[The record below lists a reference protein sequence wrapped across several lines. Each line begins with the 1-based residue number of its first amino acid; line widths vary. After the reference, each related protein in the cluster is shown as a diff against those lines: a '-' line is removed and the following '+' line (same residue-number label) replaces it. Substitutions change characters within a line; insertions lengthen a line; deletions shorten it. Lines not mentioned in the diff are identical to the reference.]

1 MKPPP
6 PSRRGFSLVEL
17 SCSMGVGSIVLL
29 LAASMLGSS
38 GDGYQK
44 ISSNIA
50 NAREARAIISQLDSD
65 LATAKFHPS
74 QIIETPPS
82 SRPSH
87 RLGFLSLQAPQA
99 QSEQGRIGDLCAVN
113 YYLADLQLGD
123 QTVRCLMRGMRE
135 SADTYAALKTQLTGS
150 LFEKQPERDEPIG
163 FGVVSFEVQPKMR
176 DTAGQW
182 IDWSSNATHTS
193 TAPEALALRL
203 VIVSQSLCAKLKSSD
218 DWNGIGA
225 NSKFLGKPED
235 APTHPNLEIHEMFI
249 RFGNHES
256 P

>member
-1 MKPPP
+1 MKPLT

-50 NAREARAIISQLDSD
+50 NAREARAVVTQLQSD
-65 LATAKFHPS
+65 LARAKYNPS

-87 RLGFLSLQAPQA
+87 HLGFLSLQAPQA

-113 YYLADLQLGD
+113 YYLADLRTGD

-135 SADTYAALKTQLTGS
+135 SAETYAAIKSQSTGT

-163 FGVVSFEVQPKMR
+163 FGIVSFEVQPKTK
-176 DTAGQW
+176 DAAGQW
-182 IDWSSNATHTS
+182 IDWSSNTTSTS
-193 TAPEALALRL
+193 TAPEAFALRL
-203 VIVSQSLCAKLKSSD
+203 VIASQSLCAKLKSSD
-218 DWNGIGA
+218 DWDGTGA
-225 NSKFLGKPED
+225 NSKFLGNPED
-235 APTHPNLEIHEMFI
+235 ESMHPNLEIHEMLI

>member
-1 MKPPP
+1 MNQQAL
-6 PSRRGFSLVEL
+6 SCRGFSLVEL
-17 SCSMGVGSIVLL
+17 ACSMSIGSMVLL

-50 NAREARAIISQLDSD
+50 NAREARAIIGQLNSD

-74 QIIETPPS
+74 QIIETPS
-82 SRPSH
+82 SERPSH
-87 RLGFLSLQAPQA
+87 RLGFLCLQAPQA
-99 QSEQGRIGDLCAVN
+99 QSEQGHIGDLCAVN

-123 QTVRCLMRGMRE
+123 RTVRCLMRGMRE
-135 SADTYAALKTQLTGS
+135 SADTYAALKTQSTES

-163 FGVVSFEVQPKMR
+163 FGIVAFEIKPKIR
-176 DTAGQW
+176 DAAGQW
-182 IDWSSNATHTS
+182 IDWSSNATSTS
-193 TAPEALALRL
+193 AAPETLAMRL
-203 VIVSQSLCAKLKSSD
+203 VIASQSLCAKLKSSD
-218 DWNGIGA
+218 DWAGTGT
-225 NSKFLGKPED
+225 NSKFLGKLED
-235 APTHPNLEIHEMFI
+235 AAKHPNLEVHEIFI

>member
-1 MKPPP
+1 MKLPP
-6 PSRRGFSLVEL
+6 PSNRGFSLVEL
-17 SCSMGVGSIVLL
+17 SCSTGVGSIVLL

-50 NAREARAIISQLDSD
+50 NAREARAIISQLNSD
-65 LATAKFHPS
+65 FATAKFHPS
-74 QIIETPPS
+74 QIIETPPL

-87 RLGFLSLQAPQA
+87 RLGFLSLQAPQE

-113 YYLADLQLGD
+113 YYLADLQLGG

-135 SADTYAALKTQLTGS
+135 SADTYAALKTQSTGS

-163 FGVVSFEVQPKMR
+163 FGVVSFEVKPKTK
-176 DTAGQW
+176 DAAGQW
-182 IDWSSNATHTS
+182 IDWSSNATNTS

-203 VIVSQSLCAKLKSSD
+203 VIASQSLCAKLKSSD
-218 DWNGIGA
+218 DWNGTGA

-235 APTHPNLEIHEMFI
+235 AATHPNLKIHEMLI

>member
-1 MKPPP
+1 
-6 PSRRGFSLVEL
+6 
-17 SCSMGVGSIVLL
+17 MGVGSIVLL

-44 ISSNIA
+44 ISNNIA
-50 NAREARAIISQLDSD
+50 NAREARAIISQMNAD

-74 QIIETPPS
+74 QIIENLPS
-82 SRPSH
+82 SLPSH

-135 SADTYAALKTQLTGS
+135 SADTYAALKTQSTGS

-163 FGVVSFEVQPKMR
+163 FGVVSFEVKPKIR
-176 DTAGQW
+176 DAAGQW

-203 VIVSQSLCAKLKSSD
+203 MIPSQSLSAKLKSSD
-218 DWNGIGA
+218 DWDGTGA

-235 APTHPNLEIHEMFI
+235 AATHPNLEIHEMLI

>member
-38 GDGYQK
+38 SDGYQK

-74 QIIETPPS
+74 QNIETPPS

-135 SADTYAALKTQLTGS
+135 SAETYAAIKSQSTSS
-150 LFEKQPERDEPIG
+150 LFEKQTERDEPIG
-163 FGVVSFEVQPKMR
+163 FGVVSFEVKPKMR
-176 DTAGQW
+176 GAAGQW
-182 IDWSSNATHTS
+182 IDWNSNAINTS
-193 TAPEALALRL
+193 TAPEVLALRL
-203 VIVSQSLCAKLKSSD
+203 VIASQSLCAKLKSSD
-218 DWNGIGA
+218 DWNGTGA

-235 APTHPNLEIHEMFI
+235 AATHPNLEIHEMLI

>member
-1 MKPPP
+1 
-6 PSRRGFSLVEL
+6 
-17 SCSMGVGSIVLL
+17 MGIGSIVLL

-38 GDGYQK
+38 GDGHQK

-82 SRPSH
+82 ERPSH

-99 QSEQGRIGDLCAVN
+99 QSEQGRIGDLGAVN

-135 SADTYAALKTQLTGS
+135 SAETYAALKTQSTAS

-163 FGVVSFEVQPKMR
+163 FGVVSFEVKPKMK
-176 DTAGQW
+176 DAEGQW
-182 IDWSSNATHTS
+182 IDWNSNATHTS

-203 VIVSQSLCAKLKSSD
+203 VIASQSLCAKLKSSD
-218 DWNGIGA
+218 DWNGTGA
-225 NSKFLGKPED
+225 NSKFLGKLED
-235 APTHPNLEIHEMFI
+235 AATHPNLEIHEMLI

>member
-1 MKPPP
+1 MNLLP
-6 PSRRGFSLVEL
+6 PSQRGFSLVEL
-17 SCSMGVGSIVLL
+17 SCSMGIGSIVLL

-38 GDGYQK
+38 GDGHQK

-50 NAREARAIISQLDSD
+50 NAREARAIISQLKSD

-135 SADTYAALKTQLTGS
+135 SAETYAALKTQSTDS
-150 LFEKQPERDEPIG
+150 LFEKQSERDEPIG
-163 FGVVSFEVQPKMR
+163 FGVVSFEAQAKTK
-176 DTAGQW
+176 DTAGEW
-182 IDWSSNATHTS
+182 IDWSSNSTNTS
-193 TAPEALALRL
+193 AAPEALALHI
-203 VIVSQSLCAKLKSSD
+203 VIANQSLCAKLKSSD
-218 DWNGIGA
+218 DWAGRGA
-225 NSKFLGKPED
+225 NSKFLGNSAD
-235 APTHPNLEIHEMFI
+235 AASNPNLKTHEMLI

>member
-1 MKPPP
+1 MKPLP
-6 PSRRGFSLVEL
+6 PSPRGFSLVEL

-82 SRPSH
+82 ERPSH

-113 YYLADLQLGD
+113 YYLADLQFGG

-135 SADTYAALKTQLTGS
+135 SADTYAALKTQSTGS
-150 LFEKQPERDEPIG
+150 LFEKQSVSDEPIG
-163 FGVVSFEVQPKMR
+163 FGVVSFEVQAKTK
-176 DTAGQW
+176 DAKGEW
-182 IDWSSNATHTS
+182 IDWSSNATSTS

-203 VIVSQSLCAKLKSSD
+203 VIASQSLCAKLKSSD
-218 DWNGIGA
+218 DWNGTGA
-225 NSKFLGKPED
+225 NSKFLGKLED
-235 APTHPNLEIHEMFI
+235 AATHSNLEIHKMLI

>member
-6 PSRRGFSLVEL
+6 PSNRGFTLVEL

-38 GDGYQK
+38 SDGYQK

-74 QIIETPPS
+74 QIIETPRS
-82 SRPSH
+82 SHPSH

-99 QSEQGRIGDLCAVN
+99 QSEQGHIGDLCAVN
-113 YYLADLQLGD
+113 YYLADLQLGG
-123 QTVRCLMRGMRE
+123 QTVRCLIRGVRE
-135 SADTYAALKTQLTGS
+135 SADTYAALKTQSTGS

-163 FGVVSFEVQPKMR
+163 FGVVSFEVKPKMR
-176 DTAGQW
+176 DAAGQW

-193 TAPEALALRL
+193 TAPEALALHL
-203 VIVSQSLCAKLKSSD
+203 VIASQSLCAKLKSSD
-218 DWNGIGA
+218 DWNGSGA
-225 NSKFLGKPED
+225 NSKLLGNPED
-235 APTHPNLEIHEMFI
+235 AATHPNLEIHEMLI
-249 RFGNHES
+249 RFGHHES

>member
-1 MKPPP
+1 MKLP

-50 NAREARAIISQLDSD
+50 NAREARAIIGQLNSD

-87 RLGFLSLQAPQA
+87 RLGFLSLQAPQS

-135 SADTYAALKTQLTGS
+135 SADTYAALKTQSTVS

-163 FGVVSFEVQPKMR
+163 FGVVSFEVKPKMR
-176 DTAGQW
+176 DAAGQW
-182 IDWSSNATHTS
+182 IDWSSNTTNTS

-203 VIVSQSLCAKLKSSD
+203 VIASQSLCAKLKSSD
-218 DWNGIGA
+218 DWAGTGA
-225 NSKFLGKPED
+225 NSKFLGNPED
-235 APTHPNLEIHEMFI
+235 AATHPNLEIHEIFI

>member
-1 MKPPP
+1 
-6 PSRRGFSLVEL
+6 
-17 SCSMGVGSIVLL
+17 
-29 LAASMLGSS
+29 MLGSS

-50 NAREARAIISQLDSD
+50 NAREARAIICQLNSD
-65 LATAKFHPS
+65 LAAAKFHPS
-74 QIIETPPS
+74 QIIENPPS
-82 SRPSH
+82 SRSSH

-99 QSEQGRIGDLCAVN
+99 QSEKGRIGDLCAVN

-135 SADTYAALKTQLTGS
+135 SVDTYAALKTQSTGS

-176 DTAGQW
+176 DDEGQW
-182 IDWSSNATHTS
+182 IDWSPNTTNTS
-193 TAPEALALRL
+193 TPPEALTLRL
-203 VIVSQSLCAKLKSSD
+203 GIASQSLCAKLKSSD

>member
-1 MKPPP
+1 
-6 PSRRGFSLVEL
+6 
-17 SCSMGVGSIVLL
+17 MGVGSIVLL

-176 DTAGQW
+176 DDEGQW
-182 IDWSSNATHTS
+182 IDWSPNTTNTS
-193 TAPEALALRL
+193 TPPEALTLRL
-203 VIVSQSLCAKLKSSD
+203 GIASQSLCAKLKSSD

>member
-1 MKPPP
+1 
-6 PSRRGFSLVEL
+6 
-17 SCSMGVGSIVLL
+17 MGVGSIVLL

-38 GDGYQK
+38 SDGYQK

-50 NAREARAIISQLDSD
+50 NAREARAIISQLNSD
-65 LATAKFHPS
+65 FATAKFHPS

-113 YYLADLQLGD
+113 YYLANLQLGD

-135 SADTYAALKTQLTGS
+135 SADTYAALKTQSTGS

-163 FGVVSFEVQPKMR
+163 FGVVSFEVKSKMR
-176 DTAGQW
+176 DPAGQW
-182 IDWSSNATHTS
+182 IDWSSNATNTS

-203 VIVSQSLCAKLKSSD
+203 VIAGQSLCAKLKSSD
-218 DWNGIGA
+218 DWDGSGA
-225 NSKFLGKPED
+225 NSKFLGNPED
-235 APTHPNLEIHEMFI
+235 AVTHPNLEIHEMFI

>member
-1 MKPPP
+1 MKLPP
-6 PSRRGFSLVEL
+6 PSNRGFSLVEL

-50 NAREARAIISQLDSD
+50 NAREARAIISQLNSD
-65 LATAKFHPS
+65 FATAKFHPS
-74 QIIETPPS
+74 QIIETPPL

-135 SADTYAALKTQLTGS
+135 SADTYAALKTQSTGS

-163 FGVVSFEVQPKMR
+163 FGVVSFEVKPQMR
-176 DTAGQW
+176 DAAGQW

-203 VIVSQSLCAKLKSSD
+203 VIASQSLCVKLKSSD
-218 DWNGIGA
+218 DWNGTGA

-235 APTHPNLEIHEMFI
+235 AATHPNLEIHEMLI

>member
-74 QIIETPPS
+74 QIIEIPPS

-218 DWNGIGA
+218 DWAGTGA
-225 NSKFLGKPED
+225 NSKFLGKPEN
-235 APTHPNLEIHEMFI
+235 AATHPNLEIHKMLI
-249 RFGNHES
+249 RFGHHES